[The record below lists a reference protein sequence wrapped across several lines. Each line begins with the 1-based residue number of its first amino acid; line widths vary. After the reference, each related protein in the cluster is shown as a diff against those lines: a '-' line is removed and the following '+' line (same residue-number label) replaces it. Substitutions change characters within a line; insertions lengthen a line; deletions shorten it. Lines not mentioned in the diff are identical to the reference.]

1 MQKFKITVQQEI
13 IVEFDENS
21 KDFKELWEGYT
32 YAIDREADYQSF
44 AENIASQ
51 ISRYGV
57 NDMIEGVGF
66 VKLNG
71 ENQRVF
77 HNGKYEEQEGCVN
90 VEVDTDLNLM
100 VDFYIDY
107 TENLLEEVE

>member
-1 MQKFKITVQQEI
+1 MQKFKVTVQQEI

-32 YAIDREADYQSF
+32 SAIDSEADYQTF

-57 NDMIEGVGF
+57 NDMIEGVGY

-71 ENQRVF
+71 GNQSAF
-77 HNGKYEEQEGCVN
+77 HNGKYEKQEGCVN
-90 VEVDTDLNLM
+90 VEVETDLNRM

-107 TENLLEEVE
+107 TENLMEEVS